1 MKRSRST
8 SLLIA
13 LVFPALFL
21 LPVLAQDSTSSQP
34 FFAEV
39 TPRTGGPGLYD
50 LIVPLEMMDKAQEDL
65 ADLRL
70 YTADGREIPYA
81 PRIRKEID
89 EKQEVEARV
98 FNQARIGATTSEM
111 SVDLGES
118 AGEHNEVE
126 IDTAGSNFRRR
137 VEVEGSD
144 SSKEWRTLKTG
155 DVIFSFGSQ
164 NKIVES
170 KRVSYPASRYRYVRV
185 RVFSDELSDK
195 QAPVIAGVK
204 VMMVVRER
212 GEFTTWPVTVPGYQL
227 VRNEGSPASSWT
239 IDLGARVPCERL
251 LLEVADESFSRP
263 FQVETGDDPQNLRL
277 VASGELTRRVG
288 EPPRPLTV
296 TFDTEVYARKL
307 RLLISDFSNQALSI
321 TAITP
326 AAPARQIIFELK
338 EPSAQPLR
346 LYCGDPK
353 ATAPHYDFEK
363 DLQSRRS
370 NVSSP
375 SAQPSRCEVGTLADN
390 PGYKPEPLPLTE
402 RVPWLIYVV
411 LTISSVALAIILIGL
426 ARSTIHLEGKGPKED
441 NVEVA

>member
-8 SLLIA
+8 SLVIA
-13 LVFPALFL
+13 FVFPALFL
-21 LPVLAQDSTSSQP
+21 LAVLAQDSTSSQP

-39 TPRTGGPGLYD
+39 TPGTGGPGLYD
-50 LIVPLEMMDKAQEDL
+50 LIVPLEMMDKAQDDL

-70 YTADGREIPYA
+70 YTDDGREIPYA
-81 PRIRKEID
+81 LRIRKEFD

-126 IDTAGSNFRRR
+126 IESAGANFRRR

-144 SSKEWRTLKTG
+144 SSKEWRTLTTG

-170 KRVSYPASRYRYVRV
+170 KRVGYPASRYRYLRV
-185 RVFSDELSDK
+185 RVSADELSDK
-195 QAPVIAGVK
+195 QAPAIAGVK
-204 VMMVVRER
+204 VMMGVRER

-227 VRNEGSPASSWT
+227 LRNEGSPASAWT
-239 IDLGARVPCERL
+239 IDLGGRVPCERL
-251 LLEVADESFSRP
+251 MLEVGDDSFSRP
-263 FQVETGDDPQNLRL
+263 FQIETVDDPQNVRL

-288 EPPRPLTV
+288 EPRRPVTV

-307 RLLISDFSNQALSI
+307 RLLVSDFSNQTLSI
-321 TAITP
+321 SAITP
-326 AAPARQIIFELK
+326 AAPVRQIIFELK

-353 ATAPHYDFEK
+353 ATAPHYDFDK

-370 NVSSP
+370 NLASP
-375 SAQPSRCEVGTLADN
+375 SAQPGRCEVSTLADN
-390 PGYKPEPLPLTE
+390 PAYEPEPLPLTE

-411 LTISSVALAIILIGL
+411 LTVSSLALAVILISL
-426 ARSTIHLEGKGPKED
+426 ARSTVRLEGKGSKEG
-441 NVEVA
+441 NVEAA